1 MDNELLKAATENFNL
16 PHDVVKLPTGGVFY
30 KSKKKSVKVGYLTAA
45 DENLIISALNNNKD
59 GVVMTL
65 LRNKVYE
72 HDLRPEEL
80 MDADIQAILIFLRN
94 TSFGSEYNLNLVD
107 PITKKTFPTNVS
119 LDELNIKKCEHKPGE
134 DGLYVTTLP
143 RSGANVKLKPLSFSD
158 ELELD
163 KLAEQYPAGITIPKI
178 TWRLNKQ
185 IVELNGET
193 DRGVISQFIES
204 MPILDSKHI
213 RKFLDENMP
222 GLDLTRTV
230 IAPSGEKVSFDIT
243 FGVEFFR
250 PFF

>member
-1 MDNELLKAATENFNL
+1 MDQQLFDAATQNFNL
-16 PHDVVKLPTGGVFY
+16 PHDVVQLPTGGVFY

-45 DENLIISALNNNKD
+45 DENLIVGALNNNKE

-94 TSFGSEYNLNLVD
+94 TSFGSEYTLNLTD
-107 PITKKTFPTNVS
+107 PQTKKMFPITIS
-119 LDELNIKKCEHKPGE
+119 LDELNLKKCQHKPDE
-134 DGLYVTTLP
+134 NGLFTTTLP
-143 RSGANVKLKPLSFSD
+143 RSGSVVKLKPLTFHD

-163 KLAEQYPAGITIPKI
+163 KLSEQYPAGRIAPKV

-185 IVELNGET
+185 IQEIDGSD
-193 DRGVISQFIES
+193 DRGYISQFIET
-204 MPILDSKHI
+204 MPISDSKYL
-213 RKFLDENMP
+213 RKFLDDNTP
-222 GLDLTRTV
+222 GLDLNRTTN
-230 IAPSGEKVSFDIT
+230 APSGEKVSFDIT